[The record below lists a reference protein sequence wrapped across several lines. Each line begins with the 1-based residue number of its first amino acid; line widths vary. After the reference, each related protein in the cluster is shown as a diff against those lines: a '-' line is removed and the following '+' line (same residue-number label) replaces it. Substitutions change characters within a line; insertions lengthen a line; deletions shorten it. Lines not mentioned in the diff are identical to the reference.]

1 MPDQHTDKHV
11 TLAFVGT
18 ESAYATRLCTETP
31 SHRLVAIQ
39 YKREHDLLNYA
50 NKALWPIE
58 RD

>member
-1 MPDQHTDKHV
+1 MHESSVDFLK
-11 TLAFVGT
+11 LFVGT
-18 ESAYATRLCTETP
+18 ESVCATRQCSETP

-58 RD
+58 ID